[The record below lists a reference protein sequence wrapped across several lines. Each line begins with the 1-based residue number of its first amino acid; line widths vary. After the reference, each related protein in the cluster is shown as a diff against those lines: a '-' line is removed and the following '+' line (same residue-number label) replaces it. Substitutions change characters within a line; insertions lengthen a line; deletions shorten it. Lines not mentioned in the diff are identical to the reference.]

1 MRERTVIKVEEV
13 KDTLRD
19 RLIVMGAKEIADN
32 GIAGFS
38 LRKIAA
44 RCGTSCAAPY
54 KHFQNKDELIKE
66 IIRYITAQWELLRDQ
81 IISIFEGDPKRMLLE
96 VCIAYIR
103 FWVTNPSYRKVL
115 SAYNKETHT
124 EEYSFADIDTLIVA
138 YCRHIGDNEENI
150 KLRTLSIK
158 AKIYG
163 ITTMREHSELSNG
176 DEAFV
181 LIRSALENEL

>member
-1 MRERTVIKVEEV
+1 MVEEV

-44 RCGTSCAAPY
+44 KCGTSCAAPY
-54 KHFQNKDELIKE
+54 KHFENKDELIKE

-81 IISIFEGDPKRMLLE
+81 ILSIFEGDPKRMLLE

-115 SAYNKETHT
+115 SAYNRENHT
-124 EEYSFADIDTLIVA
+124 EEHSFADIDALILS
-138 YCRHIGDNEENI
+138 YCRHIGDSEESV
-150 KLRTLSIK
+150 KLRTLAIK

-163 ITTMREHSELSNG
+163 ITAMLEHEELPNT
-176 DEAFV
+176 EEVFV
-181 LIRSALENEL
+181 LIRSALEKEL

>member
-1 MRERTVIKVEEV
+1 MVEEV

-44 RCGTSCAAPY
+44 KCGTSCAAPY
-54 KHFQNKDELIKE
+54 KHFENKDELIKE

-81 IISIFEGDPKRMLLE
+81 ILSIFEGDPKRMLLE

-115 SAYNKETHT
+115 SAYNKETNNQ
-124 EEYSFADIDTLIVA
+124 EYSFSDIDNLIVS

-150 KLRTLSIK
+150 KVRTLAVK

-163 ITTMREHSELSNG
+163 ITAMLEHEELQNT
-176 DEAFV
+176 DEVFV
-181 LIRSALENEL
+181 LIRSALEKEL